1 MVPSAGRGAP
11 RPSAN
16 ECPRGVD
23 RDQSSMVRPVSSSS
37 LAPVLRTEVIRR
49 RPSDSWTTVYP
60 SPGTAPPTHRWLCLP
75 TCRGTCG
82 RAGGRSARE
91 RSAGAGSGGLNASLA
106 GSRPHTASRTNGA
119 DDFDGWV
126 VGPVLNLVSPLFCEA
141 RYLLAEEPDMRD
153 PALYRPCKEGQTID
167 QCWRE
172 EFVFVSCVTGDLF
185 DDEAVVRS
193 SPPFAEATV

>member
-1 MVPSAGRGAP
+1 MDDCVSLAGDSAAHPPVAVSSDLP
-11 RPSAN
+11 RHM
-16 ECPRGVD
+16 R
-23 RDQSSMVRPVSSSS
+23 SSRRPVS
-37 LAPVLRTEVIRR
+37 P
-49 RPSDSWTTVYP
+49 
-60 SPGTAPPTHRWLCLP
+60 
-75 TCRGTCG
+75 
-82 RAGGRSARE
+82 RAFGGRRLGWAQR
-91 RSAGAGSGGLNASLA
+91 LLA

-193 SPPFAEATV
+193 SPPSPRRRCRRRLASW